1 MHVSG
6 QNQATTANA
15 NAVTDESDAGGPTVE
30 DSFNTL
36 VADLDTKAAAAD
48 IAPAIAAA
56 IEALGISFVED
67 DAAFATGVPLELY
80 RYELDEGESVSID
93 VRLVGGWLNTLVT
106 ERSLGRITAVA
117 SRDAGGAAAQTPGTG
132 ADEVG
137 TITGGT
143 ITSSVD
149 VNDLVFFVT
158 YTADGTLHYKLRVE
172 IDSVAVPQA

>member
-6 QNQATTANA
+6 QSQATTANA

-30 DSFNTL
+30 DSLNSL
-36 VADLDTKAAAAD
+36 AAGL
-48 IAPAIAAA
+48 
-56 IEALGISFVED
+56 EALGISFVED
-67 DAAFATGVPLELY
+67 AGAFASGVPLEIY
-80 RYELDEGESVSID
+80 RYTLDEGESVSID
-93 VRLVGGWLNTLVT
+93 VRLTAGWLNTLVT

-143 ITSSVD
+143 ITSGVD
-149 VNDLVFFVT
+149 GNDLVFFVT
-158 YTADGTLHYKLRVE
+158 YSDDGDLLYKLRIE